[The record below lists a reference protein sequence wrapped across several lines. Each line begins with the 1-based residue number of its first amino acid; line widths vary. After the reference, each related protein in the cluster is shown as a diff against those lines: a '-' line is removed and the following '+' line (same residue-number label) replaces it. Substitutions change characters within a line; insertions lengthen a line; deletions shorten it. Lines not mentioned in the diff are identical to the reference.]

1 VTTRQELFEALKVL
15 TGGVTMWLFEV
26 IYVDFDD
33 KVEEKG
39 QMKET
44 RTTEWVVAHS
54 LQEVHDKL
62 RQQIDG
68 VPRREWEAIRRHVPI
83 CQVLP

>member
-1 VTTRQELFEALKVL
+1 
-15 TGGVTMWLFEV
+15 MWLFEV
-26 IYVDFDD
+26 VYVDFDD

-44 RTTEWVVAHS
+44 RTTQWIVAQS
-54 LQEVHDKL
+54 LQEVHDKM

-68 VPRREWEAIRRHVPI
+68 VKWREWELIKRHVPV
-83 CQVLP
+83 CQIIPYVPLVDKGVMNV